1 MSKYY
6 APFSSTCLLNYSCIF
21 FLSFAQKHYRFQTF
35 QRNAE
40 KQVSRLSA
48 RVRVRIG
55 YGMESERERCDIQ
68 SQKFSNQI
76 QRGPYF
82 NLFRRDFET
91 CAPLSVIN
99 LLNIFRAQP
108 TITFKLISCTS
119 HFQGNSLL
127 TLILQE
133 YRTLDKFSISEQHIF
148 FYLRATGKVRNSFK
162 IISSLIPVTSSFIP
176 NTSSSFCFQLKT
188 TSVQLAETVGRIEAR
203 DNHRSSLVFLYLLM
217 QNKLDI

>member
-35 QRNAE
+35 QRNAA

-68 SQKFSNQI
+68 SQKFSTGNQI
-76 QRGPYF
+76 QGGPYF

-91 CAPLSVIN
+91 CPPLSVIN

-176 NTSSSFCFQLKT
+176 NTSSSFCFQLNT
-188 TSVQLAETVGRIEAR
+188 TSVQLAENVGRIEAR
-203 DNHRSSLVFLYLLM
+203 DYHRSSLVFFILIDA
-217 QNKLDI
+217 K